1 MNSVLRKSME
11 GHYTP
16 LNEDLT
22 SSVCGTWKNSTFI
35 FFQCRT
41 EWNGILSIFVS
52 STEKIAQKFS
62 FNVLLFVAEA
72 KTIVWRSKNV
82 VLVALWS
89 TGFLKNIFSF
99 FSLFPFLV
107 VFPLVD
113 SEKDCFQHFS
123 FWAEK
128 WVCVMSEHMLLN
140 REMSRTRSTIMKKW
154 SMVTKG
160 TSCCLPRVLHNHI
173 PPCFAAVLNRRSIG
187 CPGRCYL
194 QWPYAENGAAGNL

>member
-1 MNSVLRKSME
+1 MCQYFQKAHTKYIRCRGHKLCFLYNGSSAKTYMVNIMNLLLMNSVLRRSME

-52 STEKIAQKFS
+52 STEKIAEKIS

-89 TGFLKNIFSF
+89 TGFFKEYF
-99 FSLFPFLV
+99 
-107 VFPLVD
+107 
-113 SEKDCFQHFS
+113 
-123 FWAEK
+123 
-128 WVCVMSEHMLLN
+128 
-140 REMSRTRSTIMKKW
+140 
-154 SMVTKG
+154 
-160 TSCCLPRVLHNHI
+160 
-173 PPCFAAVLNRRSIG
+173 
-187 CPGRCYL
+187 
-194 QWPYAENGAAGNL
+194 